1 MYDLG
6 MYGPSSLLSKT
17 FQYFRLGS
25 SLAVHLDVVRFRLSF
40 CLRCSPALLL
50 RSGESIPVGA
60 EEWPMLSRIFLSIG
74 DQSLQPPH

>member
-40 CLRCSPALLL
+40 VSGGPALA
-50 RSGESIPVGA
+50 SVG
-60 EEWPMLSRIFLSIG
+60 
-74 DQSLQPPH
+74 